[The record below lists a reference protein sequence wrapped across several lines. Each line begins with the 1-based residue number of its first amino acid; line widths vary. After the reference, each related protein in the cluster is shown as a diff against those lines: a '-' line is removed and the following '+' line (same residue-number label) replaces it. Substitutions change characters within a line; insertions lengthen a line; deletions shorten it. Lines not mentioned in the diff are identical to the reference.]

1 MHISNR
7 FLALP
12 LMASIVVVLAGCSS
26 AAKPDT
32 VLSSPDVTMV
42 TNPDPVQTGQV
53 ELIFTV
59 TDEKGA
65 PLSGAEVLVT
75 ADHIGHSGMTL
86 NGAAT
91 EQDEGRYAITADI
104 SMEGDWE
111 ITVQVNKDSTNF
123 SKEFQ
128 IKAE

>member
-1 MHISNR
+1 MRFFSR

-12 LMASIVVVLAGCSS
+12 LMAMVVIVLAGCGST
-26 AAKPDT
+26 AGLDT
-32 VLSSPDVTMV
+32 TASSPDVTMV

-65 PLSGAEVLVT
+65 SLSGAEVLVT
-75 ADHIGHSGMTL
+75 ADHVGHSGMTL

-104 SMEGDWE
+104 SMDGDWKV
-111 ITVQVNKDSTNF
+111 TVQINKDSTNF

-128 IKAE
+128 LKAE

>member
-1 MHISNR
+1 MHFSNR
-7 FLALP
+7 YFVLP
-12 LMASIVVVLAGCSS
+12 LVALAVIVLAGCS
-26 AAKPDT
+26 AAGSGT
-32 VLSSPDVTMV
+32 TSSSPDVTMA

-53 ELIFTV
+53 ELLFTV

-65 PLSGAEVLVT
+65 PFSDAEVLVT
-75 ADHIGHSGMTL
+75 ADHVGHSGMTL
-86 NGAAT
+86 NGTAT

-104 SMEGDWE
+104 SMEGDWKV
-111 ITVQVNKDSTNF
+111 TVQVNKDSTSF